1 MTVTIAQF
9 QVSYPDFD
17 GFTDAQIEDA
27 IALAEIQCPDTVWDV
42 EVTRDR
48 GIKLLSAHYLECQR
62 LQQAMSAAT
71 AQSVAQGQAS
81 VNAPSGADDLDQ
93 TLYGQ
98 QFKRLRRTLPKRL
111 GFAF

>member
-1 MTVTIAQF
+1 MSVTLAQF
-9 QVSYPDFD
+9 RASYPDFD
-17 GFTDAQIEDA
+17 GFTDAQVEDA
-27 IALAEIQCPDTVWDV
+27 LELSDLQCPIAVWDNAIK
-42 EVTRDR
+42 RDR

-62 LQQAMSAAT
+62 SQQAMAAAT

-81 VNAPSGADDLDQ
+81 VNAPSGADDLEQ

>member
-1 MTVTIAQF
+1 MAITVAQF
-9 QVSYPDFD
+9 KTAYPDFD
-17 GFTDAQIEDA
+17 GFTDGQISEA
-27 IALAEIQCPDTVWDV
+27 LALAELQCPATVWDV
-42 EVTRDR
+42 ATIRER
-48 GIKLLSAHYLECQR
+48 GVKLLTAHTLECQR

-81 VNAPSGADDLDQ
+81 VNAPGGEDDLSQ